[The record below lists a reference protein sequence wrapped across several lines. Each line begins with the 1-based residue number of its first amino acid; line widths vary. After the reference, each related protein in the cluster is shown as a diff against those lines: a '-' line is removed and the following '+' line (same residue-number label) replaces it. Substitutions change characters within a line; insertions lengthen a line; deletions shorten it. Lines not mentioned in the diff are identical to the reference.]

1 MKVNTEKIE
10 WLLKNATQYDI
21 AINTGVAQSTISNIV
36 NGKRELKNLTIEVGA
51 KLTSYAIEKQRSVSV
66 PRNVQMTEDEDR

>member
-1 MKVNTEKIE
+1 MKVDTEKIE